1 MGKVITPLWWAWFE
15 LHCISSPTRI
25 AEQAHV
31 WPHTIHYEHTHAQRM
46 QHSEE
51 WLEEIW
57 MTFNIAVNG
66 HIVLGSY

>member
-1 MGKVITPLWWAWFE
+1 MGKVITPLWWASFE
-15 LHCISSPTRI
+15 LHCIFPPTHI
-25 AEQAHV
+25 AERAHV
-31 WPHTIHYEHTHAQRM
+31 WPHTIHYEHTHTQKM

-51 WLEEIW
+51 RFEQIW